1 MLNIFWKIKAFK
13 FQIWQNHIK
22 KFKRTTKSWN
32 YDIIFVSATKIG
44 KKNNHHFELL

>member
-32 YDIIFVSATKIG
+32 YDIIFVSTTKIG